1 MSVCVSVCLC
11 VRTHKYTTFRGQS
24 LRVRRGFQ
32 RTNASQTALN
42 TTQLVVQLL
51 SPVDV
56 CGRSDLRQTV
66 SINALLVRGVL
77 SNKISFWR
85 SRPPP
90 PKHLRSSPRC
100 TASCT
105 NQPRPQ
111 LRYTS
116 RDACAFAAAEARLD
130 PHFSVLT
137 EGGVCCC
144 VLCACCG
151 FFGFF
156 STWTTF
162 WQPPR
167 KDFQVSTS
175 LQPAVTP
182 IYISQRVFALS
193 FWAARVRV
201 RGMLSIL
208 RNACV
213 FHLFMRALLA
223 KQEGA
228 RSPKKRGTPPAARG
242 RAHMTASRLSPSIWV
257 AY

>member
-1 MSVCVSVCLC
+1 MSDPLFLSFDVCLCVCLC

-32 RTNASQTALN
+32 RTSASQTALN
-42 TTQLVVQLL
+42 TTQLMVQLP

-56 CGRSDLRQTV
+56 CGRSGLRQTV

-77 SNKISFWR
+77 SNNIFGSHARHPSTCAAAHAARPAARISPAHSYVTQVWTR
-85 SRPPP
+85 AL
-90 PKHLRSSPRC
+90 LRQQ
-100 TASCT
+100 T
-105 NQPRPQ
+105 
-111 LRYTS
+111 
-116 RDACAFAAAEARLD
+116 CAFAAAEARLD

-137 EGGVCCC
+137 EGWC
-144 VLCACCG
+144 VLLLAAAAAAAAG
-151 FFGFF
+151 FFFVFF
-156 STWTTF
+156 SAWTTF

-167 KDFQVSTS
+167 KDFQASTS
-175 LQPAVTP
+175 LQPAGSP

-213 FHLFMRALLA
+213 FQFSVS
-223 KQEGA
+223 A
-228 RSPKKRGTPPAARG
+228 RSG
-242 RAHMTASRLSPSIWV
+242 
-257 AY
+257 

>member
-1 MSVCVSVCLC
+1 MSVCVCVCVS

-32 RTNASQTALN
+32 TTNASQTALS
-42 TTQLVVQLL
+42 TTQLMVQLP

-66 SINALLVRGVL
+66 SINALLARGVL
-77 SNKISFWR
+77 SNNIFWL
-85 SRPPP
+85 SRPP

-116 RDACAFAAAEARLD
+116 MDACAFAAAEARLD

-137 EGGVCCC
+137 EGWC
-144 VLCACCG
+144 VLLCAAAAAAAAG
-151 FFGFF
+151 FFVFF
-156 STWTTF
+156 SAWTTF

-167 KDFQVSTS
+167 KDFQASTS
-175 LQPAVTP
+175 LQPAGTP
-182 IYISQRVFALS
+182 ICISQRVFALS

-213 FHLFMRALLA
+213 FQFSVS
-223 KQEGA
+223 A
-228 RSPKKRGTPPAARG
+228 RTG
-242 RAHMTASRLSPSIWV
+242 
-257 AY
+257 

>member
-1 MSVCVSVCLC
+1 MYTGLSEFERPLIFEFRCLCVCVSVCLC

-32 RTNASQTALN
+32 TTSASQTALN
-42 TTQLVVQLL
+42 TTQLVVQLP

-77 SNKISFWR
+77 SNNIYFWR

-116 RDACAFAAAEARLD
+116 MDACAFAAAEARLD

-137 EGGVCCC
+137 EGWC
-144 VLCACCG
+144 VLLCAMCLLRSFWV
-151 FFGFF
+151 FFDLDLVLATAAQRLPGVYILAARGYTYLHITEGVRVKFLGRE
-156 STWTTF
+156 SACS
-162 WQPPR
+162 R
-167 KDFQVSTS
+167 N
-175 LQPAVTP
+175 AVDS
-182 IYISQRVFALS
+182 SQRVCVS
-193 FWAARVRV
+193 VSART
-201 RGMLSIL
+201 G
-208 RNACV
+208 
-213 FHLFMRALLA
+213 
-223 KQEGA
+223 
-228 RSPKKRGTPPAARG
+228 
-242 RAHMTASRLSPSIWV
+242 
-257 AY
+257 